1 MFVVS
6 EEGKA
11 QQVTVESGNL
21 YDEDL
26 EIKSGLA
33 EGALVIT
40 DNLDKLK
47 DGDFV
52 NAYGGEG

>member
-1 MFVVS
+1 MS
-6 EEGKA
+6 DEGKA
-11 QQVTVESGNL
+11 QQVMVEPGAL

-40 DNLDKLK
+40 DNLDKIK
-47 DGDFV
+47 DGDRV
-52 NAYGGEG
+52 NAYGGES